1 MSSANGDL
9 ISRIKMA
16 EYFHQVNPWRL
27 IEAPRLTSAH
37 STAPPRMRTTNISV
51 SSCGL
56 VDEIFIL
63 FLRR

>member
-1 MSSANGDL
+1 
-9 ISRIKMA
+9 MA